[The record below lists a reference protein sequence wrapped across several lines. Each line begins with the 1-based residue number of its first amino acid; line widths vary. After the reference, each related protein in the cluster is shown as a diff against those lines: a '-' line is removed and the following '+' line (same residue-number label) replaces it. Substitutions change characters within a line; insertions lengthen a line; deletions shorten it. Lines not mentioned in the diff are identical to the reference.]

1 MRIARLSPRSGV
13 PCATLA
19 AILAVTFTVTLPG
32 LTIGRAE
39 AHGIAGNRFFVGT
52 LTFDDPAVNDELS
65 STFSALRRDAPG
77 GTAVERRLTTETSR
91 LLTPNLAIGAE
102 TGWIDRGGHNPAGAS
117 GIDGLRLNL
126 KGLLYRHD
134 PREMLLSA
142 GLEWGLPGVSRRQ
155 LEAHGAITPGLFFGR
170 GFGDLPD
177 GLAALRPFAI
187 TSGVRWEHPTG
198 RGPASDE
205 LHWGASLQFSTLY
218 LTDRFTGGPPVEEPL
233 FQWLP
238 LVELAGDTPR
248 NGKTGITINPGI
260 AYVGDS
266 YQIAA
271 ELILPLNREASRA
284 PGFIVK
290 LLLFTDDL
298 LPSLF
303 GKPVF
308 AD

>member
-1 MRIARLSPRSGV
+1 V
-13 PCATLA
+13 PFGTTVGGILAATL
-19 AILAVTFTVTLPG
+19 LL
-32 LTIGRAE
+32 LTIDRAE

-65 STFSALRRDAPG
+65 STFSPLRHAAPG
-77 GTAVERRLTTETSR
+77 GAAVDRQLTTETSR

-102 TGWIDRGGHNPAGAS
+102 TSWIDRRGRNPSGAT
-117 GIDGLRLNL
+117 GIDGVRLNL
-126 KGLLYRHD
+126 KGLLYRDD

-142 GLEWGLPGVSRRQ
+142 GFAWGLPGVGRRQ
-155 LEAHGAITPGLFFGR
+155 LEAHSAITPGLFFGK

-177 GLAALRPFAI
+177 SLAALRPLAI
-187 TSGVRWEHPTG
+187 TGAFGWEHPTG
-198 RGPASDE
+198 SGPASDV
-205 LHWGASLQFSTLY
+205 LHWGTSLQFSTLY
-218 LTDRFTGGPPVEEPL
+218 LTDRFTGRPPVEEPL
-233 FQWLP
+233 FQWLAV
-238 LVELAGDTPR
+238 VEFAGDTPR
-248 NGKTGITINPGI
+248 NGKTGITIHPGI
-260 AYVGDS
+260 AYVGDN

-271 ELILPLNREASRA
+271 ELILPLNREAGRA
-284 PGFIVK
+284 PGFMVK

>member
-1 MRIARLSPRSGV
+1 MQIARLSPRLGV
-13 PCATLA
+13 SFGMAVGG
-19 AILAVTFTVTLPG
+19 ILAVTLLL
-32 LTIGRAE
+32 LTIGGAE

-65 STFSALRRDAPG
+65 SKFSALKRNAPG
-77 GTAVERRLTTETSR
+77 GTAVERQLTTETSR
-91 LLTPNLAIGAE
+91 LLTPDLAIGAE
-102 TGWIDRGGHNPAGAS
+102 TSWIDRGGHNPSGAS

-126 KGLLYRHD
+126 KGLLYRDD

-142 GLEWGLPGVSRRQ
+142 GLTWGLPGVGRRQ
-155 LEAHGAITPGLFFGR
+155 LEAHGTIEPAVFFGK

-177 GLAALRPFAI
+177 TLAALRPFAI
-187 TSGVRWEHPTG
+187 TGGFGWEHPTG
-198 RGPASDE
+198 SGPASDV

-218 LTDRFTGGPPVEEPL
+218 LTDRFTGGPPAEEPL

-238 LVELAGDTPR
+238 LVEFAGDTPR
-248 NGKTGITINPGI
+248 RGKTGITVNPGI

-271 ELILPLNREASRA
+271 ELILPLNREAGRA
-284 PGFIVK
+284 PGFMVK

>member
-1 MRIARLSPRSGV
+1 MRIARLSPRLGV
-13 PCATLA
+13 PFGMAVGG
-19 AILAVTFTVTLPG
+19 ILAVTLLL

-52 LTFDDPAVNDELS
+52 MTFDDPAVNDELS
-65 STFSALRRDAPG
+65 SIFSALKRTAPG
-77 GTAVERRLTTETSR
+77 GTAVERQLTTETSR

-102 TGWIDRGGHNPAGAS
+102 TSWIDRGGHNPSGAS
-117 GIDGLRLNL
+117 GVDGLRLNL
-126 KGLLYRHD
+126 KGLVFRDD

-142 GLEWGLPGVSRRQ
+142 GLEWGLPGVGRRQ
-155 LEAHGAITPGLFFGR
+155 LEAHGAITPGLFFGK

-177 GLAALRPFAI
+177 GLAALRPFAV
-187 TSGVRWEHPTG
+187 TGAFGWERPTG
-198 RGPASDE
+198 RGPATDVV
-205 LHWGASLQFSTLY
+205 HWGASLQFSTLY
-218 LTDRFTGGPPVEEPL
+218 LTGRFTGGPPLQEPL

-248 NGKTGITINPGI
+248 RGKTGMTINPGI

-271 ELILPLNREASRA
+271 ELILPLNREAGRA
-284 PGFIVK
+284 PGFMVK

-303 GKPVF
+303 GKPLF